1 MDMPSTP
8 DLSAAGM
15 TRRQLHFVLAVDCS
29 GSMTGEK
36 MASLNYAVRSAIPA
50 MRAAAADNP
59 ENDVLIRVLRFS
71 DNVSWTVETPVP
83 VDAFEWT
90 DLTAG
95 GETNMG
101 AAFTALAH
109 ALTSDKMP
117 GRQLP
122 PVLVM
127 LSDGLPTDD
136 AEAGLAELTKSEFG
150 AKAIRIAVAIG
161 SDADK
166 PLLQS
171 FIGHADMK
179 PLQANSAET
188 LVNRIKWAA
197 SVPMKAASAPV
208 GASMDSTQ
216 NLAQGVAS
224 ENENGGELVW

>member
-1 MDMPSTP
+1 
-8 DLSAAGM
+8 
-15 TRRQLHFVLAVDCS
+15 
-29 GSMTGEK
+29 
-36 MASLNYAVRSAIPA
+36 
-50 MRAAAADNP
+50 
-59 ENDVLIRVLRFS
+59 
-71 DNVSWTVETPVP
+71 
-83 VDAFEWT
+83 
-90 DLTAG
+90 
-95 GETNMG
+95 
-101 AAFTALAH
+101 
-109 ALTSDKMP
+109 MP

-136 AEAGLAELTKSEFG
+136 AEAGLAAFMKSEFG

-166 PLLQS
+166 TLLQS
-171 FIGHADMK
+171 FIGHLDMK

-208 GASMDSTQ
+208 GASADPVQ

>member
-1 MDMPSTP
+1 MSPAKVP
-8 DLSAAGM
+8 ELSAAGLA
-15 TRRQLHFVLAVDCS
+15 RRQLHFVLAVDCS
-29 GSMTGEK
+29 GSMVGERI
-36 MASLNYAVRSAIPA
+36 ASLNYAVRSAIPA

-59 ENDVLIRVLRFS
+59 ENDVLVRVLRFA
-71 DNVSWTVETPVP
+71 DEVTWTVGTPVP
-83 VDAFEWT
+83 VDKFEWT

-101 AAFTALAH
+101 AAFAALAEI
-109 ALTSDKMP
+109 LTPEKMP

-122 PVLVM
+122 PVLVL

-136 AEAGLAELTKSEFG
+136 AEAGLAAFMRSPFG
-150 AKAIRIAVAIG
+150 AKAIRLAVAIG

-166 PLLQS
+166 SLLQS
-171 FIGHADMK
+171 FIGNSEVK

-197 SVPMKAASAPV
+197 SVPMKAASAAV
-208 GASMDSTQ
+208 GSSDDNVQ